1 VRVFVCYL
9 TVLADSGYKI
19 SPMDILL
26 DAIRGPWPWYVAGPL
41 IGLTVPLLLFFGNKR
56 FGLSSNLRHA
66 CAALPS
72 KNPFFQ
78 YDWRREG
85 GWNLLVFLGI
95 ALGGFV
101 GGVLLA
107 NPAPLEVAEPTA
119 TALAQAGLTVDG
131 AFAPAALFSWSA
143 LFTLPGFVAM
153 VVGGFLIGFG
163 ARWAGGCTS
172 GHGIMGLSELQWPS
186 LLAVAGFF
194 IGGVLATHLLLPIL
208 LGL

>member
-1 VRVFVCYL
+1 
-9 TVLADSGYKI
+9 
-19 SPMDILL
+19 MDMIL

-56 FGLSSNLRHA
+56 FGLSSNLRHM
-66 CAALPS
+66 CAAVPAARKTS
-72 KNPFFQ
+72 FFD

-85 GWNLLVFLGI
+85 SWNLLVYAGI
-95 ALGGFV
+95 AIGGFV
-101 GGVLLA
+101 AGVLLA
-107 NPAPLEVAEPTA
+107 NPEPLVVAEPTSA
-119 TALAQAGLTVDG
+119 ALAQAGLAVDG

-153 VVGGFLIGFG
+153 VIGGFLIGFG

-172 GHGIMGLSELQWPS
+172 GHAIMGLSELQWPS
-186 LLAVAGFF
+186 LLAVVGFF
-194 IGGVLATHLLLPIL
+194 VGGLLATHLLLPLL